1 MLVAL
6 MMCWLAPTSSTSSLP
21 LEASPT
27 QASVNAATIDA
38 DTMLAADTSGGV
50 SWVQD
55 DHEAE
60 DGLVWVGTFH
70 RATTPLSAEPRVHA
84 APSLREHRLAMELR
98 PPIV

>member
-6 MMCWLAPTSSTSSLP
+6 MLCWLAPTSSMSSLP

-27 QASVNAATIDA
+27 QALVNAATIDA
-38 DTMLAADTSGGV
+38 GTMLAADASSGV
-50 SWVQD
+50 SLVQD

-60 DGLVWVGTFH
+60 DGLVWVDAFH
-70 RATTPLSAEPRVHA
+70 RAMTTPSVGSRVHG
-84 APSLREHRLAMELR
+84 APSLCERRLAMELR